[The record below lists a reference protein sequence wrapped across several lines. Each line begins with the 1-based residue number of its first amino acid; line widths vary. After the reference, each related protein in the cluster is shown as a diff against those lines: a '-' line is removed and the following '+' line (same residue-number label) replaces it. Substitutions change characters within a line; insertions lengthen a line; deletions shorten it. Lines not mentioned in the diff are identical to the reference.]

1 MVNKALVLEN
11 RRGIMDRKK
20 KQECRGQSGNNS
32 RLRVGIP
39 FTGPIQRTP
48 QQQPRTRL
56 QQRPQVTMQGYQTPQ
71 CQFIQHPTS
80 LRPLLQEARFC
91 KDNRPSRGQ
100 CRTLEMEGA
109 TIVVREDTLQVL
121 VPSRET
127 VPTRHLP
134 PMPLLTEMVT
144 RLLWQPGR
152 ILFAV
157 GSIM

>member
-1 MVNKALVLEN
+1 
-11 RRGIMDRKK
+11 
-20 KQECRGQSGNNS
+20 
-32 RLRVGIP
+32 
-39 FTGPIQRTP
+39 
-48 QQQPRTRL
+48 
-56 QQRPQVTMQGYQTPQ
+56 
-71 CQFIQHPTS
+71 
-80 LRPLLQEARFC
+80 
-91 KDNRPSRGQ
+91 
-100 CRTLEMEGA
+100 MEGA